1 MKKMTRDGVYAFLN
15 DHLLT
20 AHVATVREDGRPH
33 VAPVWIAVD
42 GEDIVFTT
50 WHATVKGKNIQRTGY
65 AAISVDDSIPPFNS
79 ARAEGPVEV
88 IDDLDE
94 LRHWATIIG
103 GRYMGADRADE
114 YGARNAVE
122 GEMLCRMRPV
132 QVSGIIGI
140 AD

>member
-1 MKKMTRDGVYAFLN
+1 MKKMTPDEVYAFLN
-15 DHLLT
+15 DHPLT

-50 WHATVKGKNIQRTGY
+50 WHTTVKGKNIQRAGY
-65 AAISVDDSIPPFNS
+65 AAISVDDSIPPFSS
-79 ARAEGPVEV
+79 ARAEGPIEI
-88 IDDLDE
+88 IDDLGE
-94 LRHWATIIG
+94 LRHWATVIG

-122 GEMLCRMRPV
+122 GELLCRMHPM